1 MAREEEFQLCPNCK
15 VGRLRLTGL
24 AATSSDP
31 QTNRV
36 TNDLRGYKCDSCGY
50 SEGGQAKVVAVNE
63 QEAIRESTNTTTI
76 TSSPAATTAA
86 AQAAEAEETAAEE
99 EGKERLI
106 KLRDTGDDN
115 EMVAVR
121 EEEKE
126 DTEEDL

>member
-1 MAREEEFQLCPNCK
+1 MAGEEEFQLCPNCK

-50 SEGGQAKVVAVNE
+50 SEGGLAKVVATNE
-63 QEAIRESTNTTTI
+63 QEAIRESMSTTTI
-76 TSSPAATTAA
+76 ISSPAATTAA
-86 AQAAEAEETAAEE
+86 AQAAAGTAAEE